1 MTRVL
6 LTWLGFTI
14 LQLGIPR
21 GMTATELQRGCE
33 STRVVP
39 QFEVLSNDVL
49 ARDASRSHDL
59 RTTQAPP
66 FAPVGPARISLTAP
80 RPERQPQDRER
91 ARSIS
96 LAFLLPEARAPPA

>member
-21 GMTATELQRGCE
+21 GVTAAEFQRGCE

-39 QFEVLSNDVL
+39 QLEVLAND
-49 ARDASRSHDL
+49 AFASDASRSHDL
-59 RTTQAPP
+59 RITHAPP
-66 FAPVGPARISLTAP
+66 FAPVGPARISLTAS
-80 RPERQPQDRER
+80 RPERPPQERER